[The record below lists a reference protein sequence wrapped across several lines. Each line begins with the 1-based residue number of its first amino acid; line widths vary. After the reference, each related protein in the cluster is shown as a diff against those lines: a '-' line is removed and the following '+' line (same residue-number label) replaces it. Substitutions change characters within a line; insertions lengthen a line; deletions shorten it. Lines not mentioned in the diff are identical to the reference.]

1 MEWFFIF
8 FRSSKFFMDIQL
20 SFVVKV
26 HDFLS
31 RTDLVGGSPP
41 PPPPAQYIFFY
52 QVYFMFL
59 IVGPLPPKTLAPISQ
74 PRLDNLQDPFQN
86 IEAREIQ
93 VQAQNWSCICIVV
106 LFFGKNL
113 STISCAMH
121 QILKIIKHIF
131 ALMNK

>member
-31 RTDLVGGSPP
+31 RTDPVGGLPP
-41 PPPPAQYIFFY
+41 PPPQAQYIFFY
-52 QVYFMFL
+52 QVYFMFS

-74 PRLDNLQDPFQN
+74 PRLDNLQDPFQI

-93 VQAQNWSCICIVV
+93 VQAQSWSCICIVV
-106 LFFGKNL
+106 LFFGQNL